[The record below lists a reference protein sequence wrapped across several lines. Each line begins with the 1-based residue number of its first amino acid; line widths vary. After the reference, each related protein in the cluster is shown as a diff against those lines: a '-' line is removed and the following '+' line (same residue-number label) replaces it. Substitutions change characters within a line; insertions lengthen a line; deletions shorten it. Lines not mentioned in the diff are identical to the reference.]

1 MGLEIIEQVPDV
13 DAVIIP
19 VGGGGLIAGCA
30 VALKTMNPD
39 IKIIVT
45 YFPQACF
52 HFVHVN
58 FFAQGVEPVRSPGF
72 TNALKNG
79 EPVFTPTTASI
90 ADGLLVPTVGV
101 NAFATGGM

>member
-39 IKIIVT
+39 IKIIVISK
-45 YFPQACF
+45 
-52 HFVHVN
+52 HF
-58 FFAQGVEPVRSPGF
+58 SDF
-72 TNALKNG
+72 TMQ
-79 EPVFTPTTASI
+79 EIFI
-90 ADGLLVPTVGV
+90 
-101 NAFATGGM
+101 TGR